1 MGLNSCVALRKSL
14 IGEANWK
21 ENNLLGRNK
30 DQNLKE
36 WKKKVMWSD
45 EPKFNLFQSDGHILQ
60 V

>member
-14 IGEANWK
+14 IGEVNWK

-36 WKKKVMWSD
+36 WEKKVMWCD
-45 EPKFNLFQSDGHILQ
+45 EPKINLFQSDGHILQ